1 MWDLFS
7 IDRYLPH
14 YICLAENPSLLATMA
29 GSDAI
34 IAFSYFSIPLGIL
47 YFIKERRDLEF
58 KWIAILFIL
67 FILWCGITHVT
78 DLITLWVPIYELQA
92 TAKFITALVSVL
104 TAVMIWVVMP
114 KALALPSPETHRRA
128 NESLQ
133 REVEERREAEN
144 MLRQARDDLEQ
155 RVADRTAELIQLN
168 HQLTEEI
175 KMRKRAQ
182 QEQADYAK
190 RLEISNKEL
199 DSFASTISHDLRNPI
214 NYVKGYSELLLTDA
228 VESSEKRAAYMTIIV
243 DGIDRMDHMIQDL
256 YEFSKLH
263 QNIVCSD
270 VISLQS
276 LIVDLRKIM
285 AAELRDLGASLHY
298 QDTATQI
305 IGNHTLLLLLLQNMI
320 ENALK
325 YRSEKAPEIYIT
337 VEQSGRQ
344 TTVSI
349 ADNGR
354 GIPESQYSRVFE
366 IFYRIDPKVEIEGSG
381 IGLATCRRIVE
392 RHNGTIWCEANPH
405 GGTIFRFTLPT
416 AV

>member
-14 YICLAENPSLLATMA
+14 SICLAENSSLLATMA
-29 GSDAI
+29 GSDAV
-34 IAFSYFSIPLGIL
+34 IAFSYFSIPLGIM
-47 YFIKERRDLEF
+47 YFVKERQDLEF
-58 KWIAILFIL
+58 KWVANLFIL

-78 DLITLWVPIYELQA
+78 DLVTLWIPIYELQA
-92 TAKFITALVSVL
+92 TAKFVPALVSVL
-104 TAVMIWVVMP
+104 TAVMIWVVIP

-128 NESLQ
+128 NESLR
-133 REVEERREAEN
+133 REVEERREAEQN
-144 MLRQARDDLEQ
+144 LRLARDDLEQ

-175 KMRKRAQ
+175 RMRERAQ
-182 QEQADYAK
+182 QDQADYAK

-199 DSFASTISHDLRNPI
+199 DSFAGTVSHDLRNPI

-243 DGIDRMDHMIQDL
+243 DGIDRLDHMIQDL

-263 QNIVCSD
+263 QNVACSD
-270 VISLQS
+270 IVSLQS
-276 LIVDLRKIM
+276 IIVDLRTTM
-285 AAELRDLGASLHY
+285 AAELQDLGASLHY
-298 QDTATQI
+298 QDTSTQI
-305 IGNHTLLLLLLQNMI
+305 VGNRTLLLLLFQNLI

-325 YRSEKAPEIYIT
+325 YRSEKAPEICIT
-337 VEQSGRQ
+337 AEQSGAQ

-354 GIPESQYSRVFE
+354 GIPEGQYSRVFE
-366 IFYRIDPKVEIEGSG
+366 IFYRIDPTVDIEGSG

-392 RHNGTIWCEANPH
+392 RHNGKIWCEANPD
-405 GGTIFRFTLPT
+405 GGTTFRFTLPT

>member
-14 YICLAENPSLLATMA
+14 AICLAENPSLLATIA

-58 KWIAILFIL
+58 KWVANLFIL
-67 FILWCGITHVT
+67 FILWCGITHIT
-78 DLITLWVPIYELQA
+78 DIITIWIPIYEIQA
-92 TAKFITALVSVL
+92 TAKFVTALVSVL

-182 QEQADYAK
+182 QEQVDYAK

-199 DSFASTISHDLRNPI
+199 DSFASTVSHDLRNPI

-228 VESSEKRAAYMTIIV
+228 VGSSEKRAAYLAIIV
-243 DGIDRMDHMIQDL
+243 DGIERMDHMIQDL
-256 YEFSKLH
+256 YEFSKLD
-263 QNIVCSD
+263 QNVVCSD

-276 LIVDLRKIM
+276 VILELRKMM
-285 AAELRDLGASLHY
+285 ATELRETRASLHF
-298 QDTATQI
+298 QDSAAQI
-305 IGNHTLLLLLLQNMI
+305 LGNRTLLLLLLQNLI

-325 YRSEKAPEIYIT
+325 YRSERAPEIHVT
-337 VEQSGRQ
+337 VDEEGGQ

-354 GIPESQYSRVFE
+354 GIAEDQYPRVFE
-366 IFYRIDPKVEIEGSG
+366 MFYRVDPSVEIEGSG

-392 RHNGTIWCEANPH
+392 RHNGNIWCEANPE
-405 GGTIFRFTLPT
+405 GGTIFRFTVTT
-416 AV
+416 AT